1 MESIV
6 SCTKVLQNSEGQE
19 RRGIGYE
26 EHSFYQHN
34 DGRSYISHD
43 SEVAIFNLITSYKY
57 FPLR

>member
-26 EHSFYQHN
+26 EHSL
-34 DGRSYISHD
+34 SISTTM
-43 SEVAIFNLITSYKY
+43 EEYT
-57 FPLR
+57 FPTTLKLPFST